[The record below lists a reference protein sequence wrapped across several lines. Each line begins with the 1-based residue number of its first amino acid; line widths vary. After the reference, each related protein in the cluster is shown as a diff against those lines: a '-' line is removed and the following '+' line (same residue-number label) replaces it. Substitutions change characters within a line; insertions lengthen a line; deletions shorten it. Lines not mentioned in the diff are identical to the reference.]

1 MASYAKTS
9 PYFKTN
15 TLPSGELGTFQ
26 IRPIPVSDDDVLYT
40 IENQYIHRP
49 DLLAFDLYGTSKLW
63 WVFAQRNMDI
73 LKDPI
78 YDFVAGISIYLP
90 NESELKKVLGV

>member
-1 MASYAKTS
+1 MAEYAKTS

-15 TLPSGELGTFQ
+15 ISPSGDLGIFQ
-26 IRPIPVSDDDVLYT
+26 IRPIPTSDDDVLYT

-49 DLLAFDLYGTSKLW
+49 DLLAFDLYGSSKLW

-78 YDFVAGISIYLP
+78 YDFEAGISIYLP

>member
-1 MASYAKTS
+1 MAEYAKTS

-15 TLPSGELGTFQ
+15 ISPSGDLGIFQ
-26 IRPIPVSDDDVLYT
+26 IRPIPTSDDDVLYT

-49 DLLAFDLYGTSKLW
+49 DLLAFDLYGSSKLW

-78 YDFVAGISIYLP
+78 YDFQAGISIYLP